1 MKVALFII
9 LLLSFVVI
17 SSLYISEEDGS
28 LDKEFQEIKHEDISP
43 LKALHV
49 KFSKLNIHSQDIDLD
64 KALEEVHLAIQKYP
78 LDDKLKMIKIE
89 LENRRANQANNSTK
103 NPTPDN

>member
-1 MKVALFII
+1 MKVALFIA

-17 SSLYISEEDGS
+17 GSLYISEEDGS
-28 LDKEFQEIKHEDISP
+28 LDKELKEIKHKDNSP

-49 KFSKLNIHSQDIDLD
+49 KFSKLNINSENLDLD
-64 KALEEVHLAIQKYP
+64 KALQEIHQAIKKYP

-89 LENRRANQANNSTK
+89 LENRKANETNYFIK
-103 NPTPDN
+103 K